1 MKRRRTIEWRKLIMP
16 TVGFISLGCAKNQ
29 VNTEQMICLLSEAGY
44 DISPEAD
51 QVDVAVVNTCGFI
64 DSAKSEAI
72 ANILTLAQ
80 LKLEGRVGKIIVTG
94 CLSERYR
101 EEILQE
107 MPEVDGILGT
117 GSYYDIVDVV
127 QEVLGGGRAERFADI
142 DAPLPEVGRVL
153 TTPQWFAYLKIAE
166 GCDNHCSYCVIPS
179 LRGRYRSR
187 TQEDVLAEARALAES
202 GVCELIVVAQD
213 TSRYGLDL
221 YGERRLPQLLRELCA
236 IEKVHWV
243 RVHYLYPDEIT
254 DELIDVI
261 ASEPKIVKYLDI
273 PIQHVNDEILR
284 KMNRR
289 GNHAYLDA
297 MFTKLRDRIPG
308 LVLRTSLITGLPG
321 EGEAEFDELCEFL
334 KKHQLERVGC
344 FAFSPEE
351 GTPAAAMEFPDSEI
365 AERRAEII
373 TESQSRLMD
382 RWNEAHIGTVMEVLC
397 EGYDDEAE
405 LFFGR
410 TYADSPDIDGRV
422 LFSAE
427 EGCPGLF
434 YQVEITDTVD
444 GELVGTA
451 LEEA

>member
-1 MKRRRTIEWRKLIMP
+1 MP
-16 TVGFISLGCAKNQ
+16 TVGFVSLGCAKNQ
-29 VNTEQMICLLSEAGY
+29 VNMEQMICLLAEAGY
-44 DISPEAD
+44 DISPVPDE
-51 QVDVAVVNTCGFI
+51 VDVVIINTCGFI

-72 ANILTLAQ
+72 ANILAIAD
-80 LKLEGRVGKIIVTG
+80 LKEQGRVRKILVTG

-101 EEILQE
+101 EEILTE
-107 MPEVDGILGT
+107 LPEVDGVLGT
-117 GSYYDIVDVV
+117 GSYYEIVDAV
-127 QEVLGGGRAERFADI
+127 QEVLGDGCAKRFADI
-142 DAPLPEVGRVL
+142 NAPIPEVGRVL

-179 LRGRYRSR
+179 LRGKYRSR
-187 TQEDVLAEARALAES
+187 AYEDVMTEARALADS
-202 GVCELIVVAQD
+202 GVKELIVVAQD
-213 TSRYGLDL
+213 TSRYGIDL
-221 YGERRLPQLLRELCA
+221 YGERRLPELLKDLCS
-236 IEKVHWV
+236 IEKLHWV
-243 RVHYLYPDEIT
+243 RVHYLYPDEMT

-289 GNHAYLDA
+289 GDHAYLDA
-297 MFTKLRDRIPG
+297 LFARLRERIPG

-321 EGEAEFDELCEFL
+321 EDEAAFEELCGFL
-334 KKHQLERVGC
+334 RKHQLERVGC

-351 GTPAAAMEFPDSEI
+351 GTPAADMDRPETEI

-373 TESQSRLMD
+373 SESQSRLMD
-382 RWNEAHIGTVMEVLC
+382 RWNEARVGTVMEVLC
-397 EGYDDEAE
+397 EGYDDENE
-405 LFFGR
+405 MFYGR

-422 LFSAE
+422 YFDAE
-427 EGCPGLF
+427 EGCTGLF

-451 LEEA
+451 LEEDETK